1 MIVTNSNDL
10 KLYID
15 GKKTAVA
22 LGSFDALHKGHTE
35 VIGDA
40 VNFASQ
46 NHIPAVVQL
55 VEIPCS
61 VRVNTL
67 EKRLEI
73 LEKLGADIVVVEEFS
88 DAFKSVGYRD
98 FVSDFLAER
107 YNAAAVFSGDNYR
120 FGHNA
125 EGDTKKLEEECRK
138 YGIRVFVKNCI
149 KLDKVVSSTEIR
161 GLIQKGKMEKV
172 TEYMGRPFAVSGE
185 VVHGRGIGRTIG
197 FPTANINM
205 PEGIAVPKD
214 GVYLSKVLFDGM
226 VFYGI
231 TNIGAKPT
239 VDVEDKNIET
249 FIKNYKG
256 NLYGKNIEIQFLRR
270 IRDIRRFENLE
281 ELKKQLETDKRA
293 CQNESP
299 ETEQ

>member
-1 MIVTNSNDL
+1 MTVTNSNDL

-22 LGSFDALHKGHTE
+22 LGSFDAMHKGHTE

-40 VNFASQ
+40 VKFAKQ
-46 NHIPAVVQL
+46 NNIPAVVQL

-61 VRVNTL
+61 VKVNTL
-67 EKRLEI
+67 ERRLQI
-73 LEKLGADIVVVEEFS
+73 LEKLGADVVVIEEFS
-88 DAFKSVGYRD
+88 EEFKAVGYRD
-98 FVSDFLAER
+98 FVSEFLAER

-125 EGDTKKLEEECRK
+125 EGDTQKLEEECRK

-161 GLIQKGKMEKV
+161 GLVQNGKMEKV
-172 TEYMGRPFAVSGE
+172 AEYMGRPFSVSGE
-185 VVHGRGIGRTIG
+185 VVHGREIGRTIG

-205 PEGIAVPKD
+205 PEGIVVPRD

-239 VDVEDKNIET
+239 VDIEEKNIET
-249 FIKNYKG
+249 YIKDYKG
-256 NLYGKNIEIQFLRR
+256 DLYGKNIEVQFLKR
-270 IRDIRRFENLE
+270 IRDIQRFESLE
-281 ELKKQLETDKRA
+281 ELKEQLEKDKKSA
-293 CQNESP
+293 DN
-299 ETEQ
+299 

>member
-73 LEKLGADIVVVEEFS
+73 LEKLGADFVVVEEFS

-125 EGDTKKLEEECRK
+125 EGDTKKLEEECGK
-138 YGIRVFVKNCI
+138 YGIRVFVKGCI

-197 FPTANINM
+197 FPTANINT
-205 PEGIAVPKD
+205 PEGIAMPKD
-214 GVYLSKVLFDGM
+214 GVYFSKVLFDGM
-226 VFYGI
+226 TFYGI

-249 FIKNYKG
+249 FIKDYEG
-256 NLYGKNIEIQFLRR
+256 NLYGKIIEIQFLRR